1 MKGRILG
8 LDILRTIAI
17 ILVLVS
23 HSNGILGF
31 NDVLIN
37 KFLGSLGVEIFFILS
52 GYLICK
58 IIIENDDTSINLI
71 QKTKI
76 FYLKRFLR
84 VVPNYYISIFIF
96 FLANLYGRGSI
107 NLFADGRLIPYFS
120 FSQNLFC
127 ADPMAFPVAWS
138 LSVEIWFYSIIPII
152 IYLFKPSIKL
162 FVWAIVGFI
171 VLKAFLFYG
180 FYEKVN
186 LFTTVITRIDSIFFG
201 GLLFITKTKI
211 DLNKPSNYFLLILAT
226 LFIALSYLNLNQIFI
241 NHKVNYIFL
250 FKSIHFLLLDFGIA
264 MLLTFFLKIK
274 FTKYLNKIFQF
285 TATIS
290 YSLYLY
296 HFAILIQI
304 NHHLGHGV
312 YAYKRFWFYSIVFS
326 IVMYFLIEKP
336 IKYLKKHI
344 KNN

>member
-1 MKGRILG
+1 LKGRFLG

-23 HSNGILGF
+23 HSNSILGF
-31 NDVLIN
+31 KDVLIN
-37 KFLGSLGVEIFFILS
+37 KFLGSFGVEIFFILS

-58 IIIENDDTSINLI
+58 TIIENDDTSINLI

-84 VVPNYYISIFIF
+84 IVPNYYISILIF
-96 FLANLYGRGSI
+96 FLANMYGRGSI
-107 NLFADGRLIPYFS
+107 NLFADGNLIPYFS

-127 ADPMAFPVAWS
+127 ADPMIFPVAWS
-138 LSVEIWFYSIIPII
+138 LSVEIWFYTLIPIV
-152 IYLFKPSIKL
+152 IYLFKPTIRL
-162 FVWAIVGFI
+162 FLWIIVVLT

-201 GLLFITKTKI
+201 GLLFISRTKS
-211 DLNKPSNYFLLILAT
+211 DLKKLNNYILLIVTT
-226 LFIALSYLNLNQIFI
+226 LFIALSYLNLNQILI
-241 NHKVNYIFL
+241 NHNVNYIFL
-250 FKSIHFLLLDFGIA
+250 LKSIHFLLLDFGIA
-264 MLLTFFLKIK
+264 MLFTFFLKIK
-274 FTKYLNKIFQF
+274 HKNFLNKIFKF
-285 TATIS
+285 TADIS

-304 NHHLGHGV
+304 NHHLGNGV
-312 YAYKRFWFYSIVFS
+312 YAYKRFWLYSVVFS
-326 IVMYFLIEKP
+326 IVMYFSIEKP
-336 IKYLKKHI
+336 INYLKNKI
-344 KNN
+344 K